1 MRLLTPLLVGL
12 CVAPLARAQQGA
24 TPARGPVSREV
35 RVVSTP
41 EQRQELAVTVYSG
54 GFGLVREVR
63 TLPLAKGKAELE
75 FAGVAG
81 TIQPET
87 VQIQPLGNAALR
99 VLEQNYQYDLLSPEK
114 LLEKYVGRQVRV
126 LRWSETKGRD
136 EERDA
141 IVLTAGTPPILRIGD
156 EITWGYPGRIS
167 FPEIPENLIARPTL
181 VWLVDGAAEK
191 PKVEVSYLA
200 NELGWQADYVLVVN
214 PADTSGDLTGW
225 VTLRNQ
231 SGAPYVNAK
240 VQLVAGD
247 VNRVRELLQFDQ
259 MAKRGMAVP
268 ESAAAPQFREEGL
281 FEYHLYTLERPAT
294 VLDHEQKQI
303 ALLEAS
309 GVKLTKRLI
318 LRGQPAF
325 FRMQTGDLRQDT
337 KVAVSLEFEN
347 REKDELGMP
356 LPKGIVRVYK
366 RDKSGGRQ
374 FLGED
379 EIDHTPRDERVRIR
393 VGDAFDVVGE
403 RKQMDYKVIGSCRSE
418 SAWQIELRN
427 HKDEKVEVDV
437 VEPASGDWEIVSSSQ
452 PATKDDAHTFSFRVP
467 VPARGTAKVEYRVR
481 VRWC

>member
-1 MRLLTPLLVGL
+1 MRLLLTLTLV
-12 CVAPLARAQQGA
+12 CVASVARAQQA
-24 TPARGPVSREV
+24 PAPAPA

-41 EQRQELAVTVYSG
+41 EQRHELGVTIYSG

-63 TLPLAKGKAELE
+63 TLPLAKGRAELE
-75 FAGVAG
+75 FGGVAG

-87 VQIQPLGNAALR
+87 VQVHALGSGAGLR

-114 LLEKYVGRQVRV
+114 LLEKYVGKQVRV

-141 IVLTAGTPPILRIGD
+141 VVLTAGSPPILRIGN
-156 EITWGYPGRIS
+156 EITWGFPGRIS
-167 FPEIPENLIARPTL
+167 FPEIPQNLIARPTL
-181 VWLVDGAAEK
+181 VCLVDGATEK

-214 PADTSGDLTGW
+214 DADTLGDLTGW

-247 VNRVRELLQFDQ
+247 VNRVREVM
-259 MAKRGMAVP
+259 MADRMLRKGMMVP
-268 ESAAAPQFREEGL
+268 EAAAAAPQFTEEGL

-294 VLDHEQKQI
+294 VLDNEQKQI
-303 ALLEAS
+303 ALLEGR
-309 GVKLTKRLI
+309 GVPLKKRLV
-318 LRGQPAF
+318 LRGEPAYY
-325 FRMQTGDLRQDT
+325 RYATGGESNRV

-347 REKDELGMP
+347 KQASKLGMP
-356 LPKGIVRVYK
+356 LPQGIVRVYK
-366 RDKSGGRQ
+366 SDKSGGRQ

-379 EIDHTPRDERVRIR
+379 RIDHTPRDEKVRIR

-403 RKQMDYKVIGSCRSE
+403 RKQTDYKVIGSCRAE
-418 SAWQIELRN
+418 SAWQIDVRN
-427 HKDEKVEVDV
+427 HKDEKIVVDV
-437 VEPASGDWEIVSSSQ
+437 IEPAHGDWEIVSSNLK
-452 PATKDDAHTFSFRVP
+452 ATKEDAQTFRFEVP
-467 VPARGTAKVEYRVR
+467 VAARGSAKVEYRVR